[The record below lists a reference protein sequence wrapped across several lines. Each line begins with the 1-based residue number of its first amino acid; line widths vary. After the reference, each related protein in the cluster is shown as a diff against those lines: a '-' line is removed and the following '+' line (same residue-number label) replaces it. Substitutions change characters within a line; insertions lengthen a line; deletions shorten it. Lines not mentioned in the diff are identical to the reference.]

1 MIKGVAQACL
11 KVANE
16 DKENIIV
23 GRYGGDEFVVIF
35 KDYPSHSIMEKAKQL
50 YNEITS
56 VKVKYLN
63 NEIKV
68 TPSIGVV
75 CTDSLPSAKKFTQLF
90 RVADQAL
97 YMAKRQGKNQIVYLS
112 KENCRLY

>member
-23 GRYGGDEFVVIF
+23 GRYGGDEFIVLL
-35 KDYPSHSIMEKAKQL
+35 KGYPSHSIMERAKQL

-56 VKVKYLN
+56 FQINYLT

-68 TPSIGVV
+68 TVSIGVV
-75 CTDSLPSAKKFTQLF
+75 CTNSIPYAKKFTQIF
-90 RVADQAL
+90 KVADQAL

-112 KENCRLY
+112 NENC